1 MTNTWDIYLP
11 HAVGL
16 SDVFH
21 RLDSM
26 TQHDKNYPP
35 YNLIKYDTSNKMDY
49 TNRHSKSLLSI
60 LYQKNTGP
68 TSGPVPIF
76 ILSAIVCLTF
86 FVQSHIQF
94 SSGVLG

>member
-35 YNLIKYDTSNKMDY
+35 T
-49 TNRHSKSLLSI
+49 T
-60 LYQKNTGP
+60 
-68 TSGPVPIF
+68 
-76 ILSAIVCLTF
+76 
-86 FVQSHIQF
+86 
-94 SSGVLG
+94 